1 VVAVMNHETGPVLV
15 VASSREDRRV
25 LFDALDGMRVGE
37 ILSARDAAHARALLA
52 RSPRPILAV
61 LDFAHVPAQSH
72 TLCAELDGVPV
83 IGLFGPGF
91 DARDGQSCPSACD
104 NVKAWLRAPV
114 DALEAAVHVR
124 EALDAPA
131 PAGPSLAHSNE
142 PVAPPQPSRAEPH
155 ATLQMVAGLVQP
167 ARDAA
172 GLSELVQRA
181 MHALDMDLMVIAE
194 RDASGDTLHSLARM
208 DRLSR
213 PGALDPLAQA
223 FVRLALK
230 GDGVVRV
237 VTSQADDAFA
247 IETGCAWYAGLPLF
261 DMARNRMGLMVC
273 ASRKPFAEGV
283 AVLKPLL
290 EIVGTRFAALLE
302 LRAERERGRSRS
314 LIDGLTGLPNRILF
328 NDRLKSV
335 LHDARRTGEVFAVL
349 FVDMDRFK
357 GINDSLGH
365 AVGDQVLVAG
375 ARRLTDAVR
384 ASDTVARY
392 AGDEFT
398 LILRHV
404 NDRSDVDRIA
414 AKLLKGMQA
423 PLALDD
429 GSELHVTTSIGVS
442 VYPTDATDA
451 EGLVKHADMA
461 MYSAK
466 ANGRNN
472 MQAYADLPA
481 DAHGQRMEM
490 ESRLREAEANGE
502 LSVHYQPQIDV
513 TTEEIVA
520 AEATV
525 RWQHPVLGLLSPA
538 FFMPL
543 AEETGQSLSIGEWV
557 LRRACAD
564 VAMWRRR
571 HDLPLRLAVN
581 LSALQWMQPNLAAM
595 VEAACRDVKLDPAV
609 LDLETPEGVLANPQA
624 ELAAAM
630 DSLRKIGCSV
640 VADHAG
646 DAQSVPEL
654 VGALPVDAIK
664 IDQSFVRN
672 IGSDPDDESVVSSI
686 LDAARMQRRRVI
698 ADGVE
703 TERQLEFLRERGCD
717 AAQGPL
723 FCRAIPAAAFA
734 RSLGARRAARTA
746 KAASPTQDAPDNP
759 RSPPAGRRHG
769 ARG

>member
-1 VVAVMNHETGPVLV
+1 MSREKGPVLV
-15 VASSREDRRV
+15 VASSRDDRRI

-37 ILSARDAAHARALLA
+37 ILSARDAVHARALLA
-52 RSPRPILAV
+52 RSPRPALAV
-61 LDFAHVPAQSH
+61 LDFAHEVSQSR

-83 IGLFGPGF
+83 IGLFGPEF
-91 DARDGQSCPSACD
+91 DARDGHACPSACS

-114 DALEAAVHVR
+114 DATEAAVRVR

-131 PAGPSLAHSNE
+131 PASPSLAHSSG
-142 PVAPPQPSRAEPH
+142 PATPPQSLQAGAH
-155 ATLQMVAGLVQP
+155 AALQMIAGLLQP

-172 GLSELVQRA
+172 GLPTLVQRA
-181 MHALDMDLMVIAE
+181 MQALGMDLMVIAE
-194 RDASGDTLHSLARM
+194 RDASTDNTLHSLARM

-213 PGALDPLAQA
+213 PGASDPLAQG
-223 FVRLALK
+223 FVRQALK
-230 GDGVVRV
+230 GEGIVRV
-237 VTSQADDAFA
+237 VPSQADDAFA
-247 IETGCAWYAGLPLF
+247 SETGCAWYAALPLF
-261 DMARNRMGLMVC
+261 DMARNRLGLMVC
-273 ASRKPFAEGV
+273 ASRVPFIEGP
-283 AVLKPLL
+283 AALKPIL
-290 EIVGTRFAALLE
+290 EIIGMRFAALLE
-302 LRAERERGRSRS
+302 LRAERERSRNRS
-314 LIDGLTGLPNRILF
+314 LMDGLTGLPNRMLF

-375 ARRLTDAVR
+375 ARRLSDAVR

-404 NDRSDVDRIA
+404 NDRGDIDRIA

-423 PLALDD
+423 PLVLDD
-429 GSELHVTTSIGVS
+429 GSELHVTTSIGIS
-442 VYPTDATDA
+442 VYPDDATDA

-466 ANGRNN
+466 ARGRNN
-472 MQAYADLPA
+472 MQAYADVPA
-481 DAHGQRMEM
+481 DTHGQRMEM
-490 ESRLREAEANGE
+490 ESRLRQAEANGE
-502 LSVHYQPQIDV
+502 LSVYYQPQIDV
-513 TTEEIVA
+513 ATEEIVGV
-520 AEATV
+520 EATV

-564 VAMWRRR
+564 VAVWRRR
-571 HDLPLRLAVN
+571 HKLPLRLAVN

-595 VEAACRDVKLDPAV
+595 VEVACRDAKLDPDV
-609 LDLETPEGVLANPQA
+609 LDLETPEGVLAKPQA
-624 ELAAAM
+624 ELATAM
-630 DSLRKIGCSV
+630 DLLRRIGCRV

-646 DAQSVPEL
+646 DAQSAPEL

-686 LDAARMQRRRVI
+686 LDAARGQRRRVI

-723 FCRAIPAAAFA
+723 FCRAVPVAALMRLLGTRRPAWAAKPA
-734 RSLGARRAARTA
+734 SLERS
-746 KAASPTQDAPDNP
+746 APDKP
-759 RSPPAGRRHG
+759 RSPPAGRRRGAHG
-769 ARG
+769 

>member
-1 VVAVMNHETGPVLV
+1 MSREKGPVLV
-15 VASSREDRRV
+15 VASSREDRRI

-37 ILSARDAAHARALLA
+37 ILSARDASHARALLA
-52 RSPRPILAV
+52 RSPRPILAL
-61 LDFAHVPAQSH
+61 LDFAYAPSQSRI
-72 TLCAELDGVPV
+72 LCAELAGVPV
-83 IGLFGPGF
+83 IGLFGPEF
-91 DARDGQSCPSACD
+91 DAHDGHACPSDCG

-114 DALEAAVHVR
+114 DATEAAVRVR

-131 PAGPSLAHSNE
+131 PPAAPSLAHSNE
-142 PVAPPQPSRAEPH
+142 PVAPPQSLQADPH
-155 ATLQMVAGLVQP
+155 ATLQMLAGLLQP
-167 ARDAA
+167 TRDAA
-172 GLSELVQRA
+172 GLPVLVERA
-181 MHALDMDLMVIAE
+181 MQALGMDLMVIAE
-194 RDASGDTLHSLARM
+194 RDATGNNALHPLARV

-213 PGALDPLAQA
+213 PGATDPLARA
-223 FVRLALK
+223 FVRQALK

-237 VTSQADDAFA
+237 APAAGDAFA
-247 IETGCAWYAGLPLF
+247 GETGCAWYGALPLF
-261 DMARNRMGLMVC
+261 DMARNRLGVMVC
-273 ASRKPFAEGV
+273 ASRKPFAEGP
-283 AVLKPLL
+283 AALKPLL
-290 EIVGTRFAALLE
+290 EIIGTRFAALLE
-302 LRAERERGRSRS
+302 LRAERERSRSRS
-314 LIDGLTGLPNRILF
+314 LMDGLTGLPNRMLF

-404 NDRSDVDRIA
+404 NDRSDIDRVA

-423 PLALDD
+423 PLVLDD

-442 VYPTDATDA
+442 VYPDDATDA

-466 ANGRNN
+466 ARGRNN
-472 MQAYADLPA
+472 MQAYADVPA
-481 DAHGQRMEM
+481 DTHGQRMEM

-502 LSVHYQPQIDV
+502 LSVYYQPQIDV
-513 TTEEIVA
+513 ATEEIVA
-520 AEATV
+520 VEATV

-564 VAMWRRR
+564 VAVWRRR
-571 HDLPLRLAVN
+571 HRLPLRLAVN

-595 VEAACRDVKLDPAV
+595 VEAACRDAKLDPDV
-609 LDLETPEGVLANPQA
+609 LDIETPEGVLANPQP
-624 ELAAAM
+624 ELASAM
-630 DSLRKIGCSV
+630 DMLRKTGCRV

-646 DAQSVPEL
+646 DTQSAPEL
-654 VGALPVDAIK
+654 VGTLPVDAIK

-686 LDAARMQRRRVI
+686 LDAARGQRRRVI

-723 FCRAIPAAAFA
+723 FCRAVPPAGFA
-734 RSLGARRAARTA
+734 RLLGAGRAAWAA
-746 KAASPTQDAPDNP
+746 KPPPVARHTPDKP
-759 RSPPAGRRHG
+759 RSPLAGRRRGAHG
-769 ARG
+769 

>member
-1 VVAVMNHETGPVLV
+1 MMDGEKRPVLV

-25 LFDALDGMRVGE
+25 LFDALDGMRVVE
-37 ILSARDAAHARALLA
+37 ILSARDAIHARALLG

-61 LDFAHVPAQSH
+61 LDFTHAPAQSR

-83 IGLFGPGF
+83 IGLFGADSGTQ
-91 DARDGQSCPSACD
+91 DGHACPSACG

-114 DALEAAVHVR
+114 DATEAAVRMR
-124 EALDAPA
+124 EVLDAPA
-131 PAGPSLAHSNE
+131 PPAPSLAHSHE
-142 PVAPPQPSRAEPH
+142 PVAPPQPLPVDPDT
-155 ATLQMVAGLVQP
+155 TLQMIAGLLQP
-167 ARDAA
+167 ACDAA
-172 GLSELVQRA
+172 GLSVLVQRA
-181 MHALDMDLMVIAE
+181 MQAFDMDLMVIAE
-194 RDASGDTLHSLARM
+194 RGAPGETLRSLARM
-208 DRLSR
+208 DRLSK
-213 PGALDPLAQA
+213 PGASDPLVQPFVQQA
-223 FVRLALK
+223 LEGEGLVRIVASPL
-230 GDGVVRV
+230 
-237 VTSQADDAFA
+237 DDAFA
-247 IETGCAWYAGLPLF
+247 GETGCAWYAALPLF
-261 DMARNRMGLMVC
+261 DMARNPLGLMVC
-273 ASRKPFAEGV
+273 ASRKPFAESP
-283 AVLKPLL
+283 AALKPLL
-290 EIVGTRFAALLE
+290 EILGTRFAALLE

-314 LIDGLTGLPNRILF
+314 LMDGLTGLPNRMLF

-349 FVDMDRFK
+349 FVDMDHFK

-392 AGDEFT
+392 AGDEFMV
-398 LILRHV
+398 IVRHV
-404 NDRSDVDRIA
+404 SDRRDIDRVA
-414 AKLLKGMQA
+414 AKLLKGVQA
-423 PLALDD
+423 PLVLDD

-442 VYPTDATDA
+442 IYPEDATDA

-466 ANGRNN
+466 ARGRNN
-472 MQAYADLPA
+472 MQVYADVPA
-481 DAHGQRMEM
+481 DTHGQRMEM
-490 ESRLREAEANGE
+490 ESRLREAEANRE
-502 LSVHYQPQIDV
+502 LSLHYQPQIDLA
-513 TTEEIVA
+513 TEEIVA
-520 AEATV
+520 VEATV

-557 LRRACAD
+557 VRRACAD
-564 VAMWRRR
+564 VAAWRRR
-571 HDLPLRLAVN
+571 HKLPLRLAVN
-581 LSALQWMQPNLAAM
+581 LSALQWMQPNLTAM
-595 VEAACRDVKLDPAV
+595 VEAACRDAKLDPEV
-609 LDLETPEGVLANPQA
+609 LDLETPEGVLANPQP
-624 ELAAAM
+624 ELAKAIA
-630 DSLRKIGCSV
+630 SLRKTGCRL

-646 DAQSVPEL
+646 DAHSAPEL
-654 VGALPVDAIK
+654 AGALPVDAIK
-664 IDQSFVRN
+664 VDPSFVRN

-723 FCRAIPAAAFA
+723 FCRALPAGAFA
-734 RSLGARRAARTA
+734 RLLRARGTTWVAKPPVLAPNALG
-746 KAASPTQDAPDNP
+746 KPHSPA
-759 RSPPAGRRHG
+759 AGRRRG

>member
-1 VVAVMNHETGPVLV
+1 MNRETGPVLV

-37 ILSARDAAHARALLA
+37 ILSARDAAHARTLLA
-52 RSPRPILAV
+52 RSPRPILVV
-61 LDFAHVPAQSH
+61 LDFAHASAQSR

-91 DARDGQSCPSACD
+91 DAHDGQSGPSACG
-104 NVKAWLRAPV
+104 NVKAWLRVPV
-114 DALEAAVHVR
+114 DAVEAAVRVR

-142 PVAPPQPSRAEPH
+142 PVAPPPPLQDDPH
-155 ATLQMVAGLVQP
+155 AMLRMIAGLLQP
-167 ARDAA
+167 TRDAA
-172 GLSELVQRA
+172 GLTVLVQRA
-181 MHALDMDLMVIAE
+181 MRALDMDLMVIAE
-194 RDASGDTLHSLARM
+194 GGTSGDALRSLARM

-213 PGALDPLAQA
+213 PGALDPLAHA
-223 FVRLALK
+223 FVRQALK

-237 VTSQADDAFA
+237 VGSSAKDAFA
-247 IETGCAWYAGLPLF
+247 AETGCAWYAALPLF

-273 ASRKPFAEGV
+273 ASRKPFAEG
-283 AVLKPLL
+283 AAALKPLL
-290 EIVGTRFAALLE
+290 EIISTRFAGLLE
-302 LRAERERGRSRS
+302 LRAERERGRNRS
-314 LIDGLTGLPNRILF
+314 LMDGLTGLPNRILF

-335 LHDARRTGEVFAVL
+335 LYDARRTGEVFAVM

-404 NDRSDVDRIA
+404 NHRSDIDRIA

-423 PLALDD
+423 PLVLND

-442 VYPTDATDA
+442 VYPADATDA

-461 MYSAK
+461 MYSVK
-466 ANGRNN
+466 AQGRNN
-472 MQAYADLPA
+472 VQAYADLSA

-502 LSVHYQPQIDV
+502 LSVYYQPQIDIA
-513 TTEEIVA
+513 TEEIVA
-520 AEATV
+520 VEASV

-564 VAMWRRR
+564 VAAWRRR

-595 VEAACRDVKLDPAV
+595 VEAACRDVKLDPEV
-609 LDLETPEGVLANPQA
+609 LDLETAEGVLANPQA
-624 ELAAAM
+624 ELVAAM
-630 DSLRKIGCSV
+630 DLLRKIGCRV

-646 DAQSVPEL
+646 NAQSAPEL
-654 VGALPVDAIK
+654 VGALPVDAVK
-664 IDQSFVRN
+664 IDQSFVHN

-698 ADGVE
+698 GDGVE

-723 FCRAIPAAAFA
+723 FCRAIPAVAFV
-734 RSLGARRAARTA
+734 RLLGARRAVRAAR
-746 KAASPTQDAPDNP
+746 AASVAWNAPDKP
-759 RSPPAGRRHG
+759 RSPPAGRRRG
-769 ARG
+769 AQG